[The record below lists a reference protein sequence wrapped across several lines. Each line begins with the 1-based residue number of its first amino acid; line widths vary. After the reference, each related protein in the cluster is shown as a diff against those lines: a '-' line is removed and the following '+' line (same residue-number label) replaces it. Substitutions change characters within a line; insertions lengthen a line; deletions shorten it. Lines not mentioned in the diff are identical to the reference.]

1 MAKQIVFKD
10 DQGIQGGILLD
21 DGTIICACCG
31 GEMPMDEREIFELE
45 ILHVYDH
52 WVNLSDEI
60 IGSDKV
66 DKGWG

>member
-31 GEMPMDEREIFELE
+31 GEIPMDEREIFELE

-60 IGSDKV
+60 IGSDKI

>member
-10 DQGIQGGILLD
+10 DQGINAGILLD

-31 GEMPMDEREIFELE
+31 GETPMDERENFELE

-60 IGSDKV
+60 IGSDKI

>member
-10 DQGIQGGILLD
+10 DQGINAGILLD

-31 GEMPMDEREIFELE
+31 GEISMDEREIFELE

-60 IGSDKV
+60 IGSDKI

>member
-1 MAKQIVFKD
+1 MAKQIIFKD
-10 DQGIQGGILLD
+10 DQGINAGILLD

-60 IGSDKV
+60 IGSDKI

>member
-10 DQGIQGGILLD
+10 DQGINAGILLD

-31 GEMPMDEREIFELE
+31 GEIPMDEREIFELE

>member
-10 DQGIQGGILLD
+10 DQGINAGILLD

-31 GEMPMDEREIFELE
+31 GEMPMDERENFELE

-66 DKGWG
+66 DKGWN

>member
-10 DQGIQGGILLD
+10 DQGINAGILLD

-31 GEMPMDEREIFELE
+31 GEIPMDEREIFELE

-60 IGSDKV
+60 IGSDKI